1 MGANRE
7 KYILEKYVTW
17 YNSCFIESLSSA
29 AEVTQGEP
37 DRERFMETHTPYLFY
52 DLLLLTFEC
61 HGTAASITILNRSH

>member
-37 DRERFMETHTPYLFY
+37 DRERLMEAHTFMIPSFLPLSTM
-52 DLLLLTFEC
+52 
-61 HGTAASITILNRSH
+61 A